1 MNKLVAIIFFVGIF
15 VGIIQG
21 KSSKKGL
28 CIPPGTNFHCGDL
41 AAFDNVRFV
50 KGIQTWIIFQ
60 NIYFPAR
67 A

>member
-1 MNKLVAIIFFVGIF
+1 MNKLVVIIFFLGIF

-50 KGIQTWIIFQ
+50 LKRD
-60 NIYFPAR
+60 YRHACDYLLKYL
-67 A
+67 